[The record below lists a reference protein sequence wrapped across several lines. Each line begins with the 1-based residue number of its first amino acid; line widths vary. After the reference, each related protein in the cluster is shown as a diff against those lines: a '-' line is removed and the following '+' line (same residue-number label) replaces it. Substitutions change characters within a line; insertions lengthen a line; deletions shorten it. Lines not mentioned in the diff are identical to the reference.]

1 MPRGQNLK
9 SARQPLE
16 VRLKLLGIQE
26 ALRPDEASVKVRV
39 RVRKTTAALLESL
52 TPKRRGEVFEAG
64 LKALG
69 MEGEDAEAHE

>member
-39 RVRKTTAALLESL
+39 RVRKTTAALLESMS
-52 TPKRRGEVFEAG
+52 TKQRGEVFEAG
-64 LKALG
+64 LRVLG
-69 MEGEDAEAHE
+69 MEVGNEQE

>member
-26 ALRPDEASVKVRV
+26 ALRPDEVSVKVRV
-39 RVRKTTAALLESL
+39 RLRKPVAALLESMS
-52 TPKRRGEVFEAG
+52 TKQRGEVFEAG

-69 MEGEDAEAHE
+69 MEVGDGE

>member
-26 ALRPDEASVKVRV
+26 ALRPDEVSVKVRV
-39 RVRKTTAALLESL
+39 RKPVAALLESL
-52 TPKRRGEVFEAG
+52 TPKRRGEAFEAG

-69 MEGEDAEAHE
+69 MEVGDGK

>member
-1 MPRGQNLK
+1 MPRGENLK

-39 RVRKTTAALLESL
+39 RARKTATALLESL

-69 MEGEDAEAHE
+69 VGDGE

>member
-1 MPRGQNLK
+1 MPRGENLK

-39 RVRKTTAALLESL
+39 RARKTATALLESL

-69 MEGEDAEAHE
+69 MEVGDEQE

>member
-9 SARQPLE
+9 STRQPLE

-26 ALRPDEASVKVRV
+26 ALRPDEVSVKVRV
-39 RVRKTTAALLESL
+39 RVRKPAAALLESL
-52 TPKRRGEVFEAG
+52 TPKRRGEAFEAG

-69 MEGEDAEAHE
+69 MEVGDGK